1 MEKQKIKVGI
11 TQGDINGIGYEVIIK
26 TLSDNQLFEYCIP
39 VIYGSPKVAAFH
51 RKMLD
56 IQTFN
61 VNVVSNV
68 SEIHS
73 KRINM
78 INCSDDEIKVE
89 IAQQSQAAGEAAFA
103 SLEAAVKDL
112 NAGLIDVLVTAPIN
126 RKSIENE
133 QFKFPGHTE
142 YLEQVFGSK
151 GDALMLLV
159 NNGLKVAILTGH
171 VPLSK
176 VPELLT
182 EELIIKK
189 ATTLNSILIQDFAI
203 RKPRIAVLGLNPH
216 AGENGLLGVEEE
228 QIIIPA
234 LKKLDQKGIVC
245 VGPLAADSFFGSGH
259 FSRFDAVLA
268 MYHDQGMTPFKSIT
282 MNMGVNFTSNLPVIR
297 TAPIH
302 GTEYEIAGQ
311 NIASEQSFRQAL
323 YMACDIYFN
332 RLQYKE
338 ISQNPLKKQLVD
350 RNEKDITIS

>member
-26 TLSDNQLFEYCIP
+26 TLCENQILDICTP

-51 RKMLD
+51 RKLLD
-56 IQTFN
+56 IQSFN
-61 VNVVSNV
+61 VNVIANA

-73 KRINM
+73 KRINI

-89 IAQQSQAAGEAAFA
+89 IAQPSEAAGEAAFA

-112 NAGLIDVLVTAPIN
+112 KDGAIDVLVTAPIN
-126 RKSIENE
+126 RKSIDSEKFN
-133 QFKFPGHTE
+133 FPGHTE

-151 GDALMLLV
+151 GDALMLMV
-159 NNGLKVAILTGH
+159 NQTMRIAILTGH
-171 VPLSK
+171 AALAK
-176 VPELLT
+176 VPSLIT

-189 ATTLNSILIQDFAI
+189 ATALSKILLQDFGI

-216 AGENGLLGVEEE
+216 AGENGLLGNEEKD
-228 QIIIPA
+228 IIIPA
-234 LKKLDQKGIVC
+234 LKKLDEKGIIC

-259 FSRFDAVLA
+259 FTRFDGVLA
-268 MYHDQGMTPFKSIT
+268 MYHDQGMTPFKAIS
-282 MNMGVNFTSNLPVIR
+282 MNMGINYTASLPVIR

-311 NIASEQSFRQAL
+311 NIASEESFRQAL
-323 YMACDIYFN
+323 YLACDIYHS
-332 RLQYKE
+332 RKQYDE
-338 ISQNPLKKQLVD
+338 MSSNPLKKQDVD
-350 RNEKDITIS
+350 RNERADRVV